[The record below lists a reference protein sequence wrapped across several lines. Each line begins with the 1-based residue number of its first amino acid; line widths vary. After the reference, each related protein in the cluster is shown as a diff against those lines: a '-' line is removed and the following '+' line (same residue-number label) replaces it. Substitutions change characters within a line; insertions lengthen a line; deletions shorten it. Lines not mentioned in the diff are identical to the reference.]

1 MREKKKKNLKFQK
14 ELRRLRVGQ
23 DMTLRELGKR
33 TGISFVTLSRYEHG
47 LYSNP
52 GRQNISSL
60 AKILGVTKSHLEN
73 LLE

>member
-14 ELRRLRVGQ
+14 ELRRLRVEQ

>member
-1 MREKKKKNLKFQK
+1 MREKKKKNIKFQK
-14 ELRRLRVGQ
+14 ELRRLRVEQ
-23 DMTLRELGKR
+23 DMTLRELGRR